1 MTIDIRK
8 PEPPI
13 VEAIEFVQQKHGINT
28 ISKSLTFICKN
39 YLLQR
44 KQITELTEK
53 EENQRKKIKELE
65 AQLKVLKDFK
75 EMLNSI

>member
-1 MTIDIRK
+1 MIIDIRN
-8 PEPPI
+8 PNGSI
-13 VEAIEFVQQKHGINT
+13 VEAIEFVQKKHGINT

-44 KQITELTEK
+44 EQITKLKEK